1 MTVYSKDRGVTRR
14 EVPRSLGDR
23 APSYRQGPRE
33 RVQVPPNYSGHAI
46 VDGEERPLGTL
57 SAPETPPPLP
67 APESP
72 TPRFDGLPQIS
83 SLGDRRQPRGIPA
96 SFTVN
101 ETAEETVPEESGGR
115 HSEDAPQGRDTPP
128 DQAPSPDRASEPPRA
143 PTLFSA
149 ARSFLSHGLGLEELL
164 LLGLIL
170 FLLREGEGEDR
181 GDLDETVILLG
192 LLLLLG

>member
-1 MTVYSKDRGVTRR
+1 MYSKDRGVTRR

-57 SAPETPPPLP
+57 SASETPPPLP

-96 SFTVN
+96 AFTLT
-101 ETAEETVPEESGGR
+101 ETTEEAAAEESADKYPKEPPR
-115 HSEDAPQGRDTPP
+115 GRDTPS
-128 DQAPSPDRASEPPRA
+128 DQVPSPSGASEPTRA
-143 PTLFSA
+143 PALFSS